1 MKNFVDWNPAACQ
14 YIFSART
21 LDTLKWGCLM
31 GNLQGIKTE
40 PGICEA
46 GGDCMSKFIYSF
58 GIILFGLSL
67 GYMTQILVRR
77 DRIKLPIDID
87 LLRILL
93 QRIALLFVNPIAVV
107 GAIWVVSL
115 KSATLAALPFVGLFA
130 LLAGGGIAL
139 GVARMFKLSPQKT
152 GSLYGCGAFTNI
164 GAIGALI
171 CFVFLGEKGFAL
183 VPIYKLFEELS
194 YYAIGF
200 PIAKYY
206 SSRTSEERIRDHLKN
221 LTRDPFILVTLSSI
235 ILGGLLNFSAVDRPE
250 FYKTIIAVFVPLMT
264 IMLLTSIGLALRF
277 RRVRDYLQECVSV
290 SIIKFIFIPILATS
304 LAYMIGLAKIDEG
317 LPLKVVMILSCMPV
331 AFIALIPPS
340 IYDLDLDLANSC
352 WFFTTAL
359 LVIVLPILLVVINW
373 V

>member
-1 MKNFVDWNPAACQ
+1 MA
-14 YIFSART
+14 
-21 LDTLKWGCLM
+21 
-31 GNLQGIKTE
+31 
-40 PGICEA
+40 
-46 GGDCMSKFIYSF
+46 KFIYSF

-67 GYMTQILVRR
+67 GYMTQVLVRR
-77 DRIKLPIDID
+77 DQIKLPIEID
-87 LLRILL
+87 ALRIRL

-115 KSATLAALPFVGLFA
+115 KNATLVALPFVGLFA
-130 LLAGGGIAL
+130 LLAGGVIAL
-139 GVARMFKLSPQKT
+139 GFARLFKLSPQKT

-164 GAIGALI
+164 GSIGALV

-183 VPIYKLFEELS
+183 VLIYKLFEELS

-200 PIAKYY
+200 PVAKYY
-206 SSRTSEERIRDHLKN
+206 SSSAREERIRDNLKN
-221 LTRDPFILVTLSSI
+221 LTRDPFILVALSSI
-235 ILGGLLNFSAVDRPE
+235 IIGGLLNFSGVNRPE
-250 FYKTIIAVFVPLMT
+250 FYKTIVAIFVPLAT
-264 IMLLTSIGLALRF
+264 IMLLTSIGMALRF
-277 RRVRDYLQECVSV
+277 RRIRDYLRECVAL
-290 SIIKFIFIPILATS
+290 SIIKFIFTPILATS
-304 LAYMIGLAKIDEG
+304 LAYMIGYAKIDEG

-331 AFIALIPPS
+331 AFTALIPPS